1 MSLRSFEMHRLP
13 QEKHWLGWLG
23 TNGKLRLRW
32 SCLLNRHRVASVEKT
47 FEGIARTR
55 RRLLVQW
62 AEQHWSFLENLA
74 NSLAANWPHT
84 DLALLQSACELH
96 PEIAELF
103 IINDQHA
110 VLLSTHMPH
119 IGKRDL
125 NSNACARGLQSPF
138 LHGPY
143 PDSLTRE
150 LGPTTSSFHDD
161 VTLMFYQPI
170 TVAGKVV
177 ACLCARIP
185 NDVMSDLIQREA
197 GHVYRDSGDNYLFM
211 VEPRFDPTIA
221 IGTALSRSRF
231 EDATFTRGDN
241 LKEGV
246 HTAYGTVKVRE
257 RTEFELRFTDPAT
270 KELHPGVR
278 ETIRCGQNVFT
289 MYPGYPDYR
298 HIPVIGAGLTFR
310 MPGSDDTWGLLCEG
324 DLEEVYRERSISQ
337 RLLSLMTVC
346 TGVALAAAYGVR
358 MLLPVP
364 DLALVLGTAF
374 SVLGAVWF
382 LGLRP
387 HQQRLQKLNEFF
399 LDIAECD
406 APLSNRLQVEQFP
419 ADETSALARWVNS
432 FVDKLD
438 VTVQQVV
445 QTAEDLSLASGALVQ
460 SSQTVHRSM
469 QMQAQTALSTTEAMR
484 DISHS
489 ISQVAEHSVETRQA
503 SQQADELSAHGGQ
516 IVGDT
521 ADQIGLLAQS
531 VRDSSSVL
539 QLLGGYVNEID
550 GMSRMIGEIASQT
563 NLLALNAAI
572 EAARAGEQGRGF
584 AVVADE
590 VRKLAERTAKATTG
604 ITQTIATIQLETDKA
619 LQAMDTCDRVA
630 QSGVVQ
636 AEEASAALQQIRSGA
651 RTTLENAQV
660 VANALLTQ
668 QELAGNVNHHVQ
680 QMTDHAQHSHQTVQ
694 ETLRTIQQLGHL
706 VLGLKR
712 AAARFQG

>member
-1 MSLRSFEMHRLP
+1 MSLRSFEMHRLSR
-13 QEKHWLGWLG
+13 EKHWLGWFG
-23 TNGKLRLRW
+23 PNGKLRLRW
-32 SCLLNRHRVASVEKT
+32 SCLLNRRRLASVEKT

-55 RRLLVQW
+55 SRLLTQW
-62 AEQHWSFLENLA
+62 AEQHWSFLASLA
-74 NSLAANWPHT
+74 NSLAGNWPAI

-96 PEIAELF
+96 PEITELF
-103 IINDQHA
+103 ILNDQHT
-110 VLLSTHMPH
+110 VQVSTYPSHV
-119 IGKRDL
+119 GKRDL
-125 NSNACARGLQSPF
+125 NPKACARGLQAPF

-143 PDSLTRE
+143 PDALTRE

-211 VEPRFDPTIA
+211 VESCFDPAIA
-221 IGTALSRSRF
+221 TGTALSRSRF

-270 KELHPGVR
+270 QELHPGVR
-278 ETIRCGQNVFT
+278 ETIRRGHNVFT
-289 MYPGYPDYR
+289 LYPGYPDYR

-346 TGVALAAAYGVR
+346 TGVALATAYGVR

-364 DLALVLGTAF
+364 DVVLILATAF
-374 SVLGAVWF
+374 SAIGAVWL

-387 HQQRLQKLNEFF
+387 HQQRLQQLNEFF

-419 ADETSALARWVNS
+419 ADETGALARWVNS

-460 SSQTVHRSM
+460 SSQTVHQSM
-469 QMQAQTALSTTEAMR
+469 QLQAQTALSTTEAMR

-489 ISQVAEHSVETRQA
+489 IAQVAEHSVETRQA

-521 ADQIGLLAQS
+521 AQQIGLLAQS

-539 QLLGGYVNEID
+539 QLLGVYVNEID

-590 VRKLAERTAKATTG
+590 VRKLAERTAQATTG
-604 ITQTIATIQLETDKA
+604 ITQTIATIQTETGKA

-660 VANALLTQ
+660 VASALLTQ

-694 ETLRTIQQLGHL
+694 ETLRTIQQLGNL